1 MAGLGRGLGSLIPQK
16 INKPDSDTVTP
27 AVSVV
32 ADIDRVWQIKPSE
45 IKANSEQ
52 PRRDFNEATLAELAA
67 SIKEYGILQPLVV
80 SRSGA
85 GYELIAGERR
95 LRAAKLAGLVTVPA
109 IIRPVDEQ
117 KKLELALIENIQR
130 EDLNAIDTGLAYRR
144 LLDEFNLTVEEL
156 GKRIGKSS
164 PVIVNTMRLLSLPE
178 EIRQGLI
185 KGLIT
190 EGHAKIIVGLVGE
203 AKQMELYHKIIANK
217 MTVANTAIET
227 RKMGGTKKA
236 RIVLDSD
243 DEERQARL
251 KDFFNSPVTL
261 KRKDWGGQ
269 IIIDFKDD
277 ESLAAIM
284 EKIR

>member
-1 MAGLGRGLGSLIPQK
+1 MSKRKALGRGLNALITMDDNETDGSSYISEIALTKIKPNPDQPREDFDDETMEELATSIQK
-16 INKPDSDTVTP
+16 IGVIQPITLRELENGEY
-27 AVSVV
+27 
-32 ADIDRVWQIKPSE
+32 QI
-45 IKANSEQ
+45 
-52 PRRDFNEATLAELAA
+52 
-67 SIKEYGILQPLVV
+67 
-80 SRSGA
+80 
-85 GYELIAGERR
+85 IAGERR
-95 LRAAKLAGLVTVPA
+95 YRASIMAKLSTIPAYVKTVE
-109 IIRPVDEQ
+109 DEDVM
-117 KKLELALIENIQR
+117 EMALIENIQR

-284 EKIR
+284 EKIK